1 MVGGFAIIM
10 LMISLFILAAVV
22 SAQPPPSPASQEPGA
37 DLARQAQQKTRE
49 GKPDEALPLYRQA
62 LQLSPDS
69 FQINQAYGVT
79 LDLVGQYTEARK
91 HLATAIQAAPAPQSK
106 AMALRTMAMSH
117 AFARDCKGAVPYASQ
132 AYDVYLSMK
141 DYYNAGEAAN
151 EVARVCIDAG
161 SLDEAAAWYQKGHDI
176 GLQEPN
182 IPAERKDLWAF
193 RLEHAKARIAARRGN
208 KAEAQQHVA
217 AAKAILDRGVI
228 DADQAQYYPYLVG
241 YVALYT
247 GDYQTA
253 LGELQKASQRDPFFL
268 CLIAETYEKMGRKD
282 EAMEYYRKALSI
294 ANGHNP
300 PNAYARPLAKEKLG
314 LK

>member
-1 MVGGFAIIM
+1 
-10 LMISLFILAAVV
+10 
-22 SAQPPPSPASQEPGA
+22 
-37 DLARQAQQKTRE
+37 
-49 GKPDEALPLYRQA
+49 
-62 LQLSPDS
+62 
-69 FQINQAYGVT
+69 
-79 LDLVGQYTEARK
+79 
-91 HLATAIQAAPAPQSK
+91 
-106 AMALRTMAMSH
+106 MALRMMAMSH
-117 AFARDCKGAVPYASQ
+117 AFERDCKGAIPYASQ
-132 AYDVYLSMK
+132 AYDVYLSQK

-161 SLDEAAAWYQKGHDI
+161 NLDEAATWYQKGHDI

-182 IPAERKDLWAF
+182 LSAERKDLWAF

-228 DADQAQYYPYLVG
+228 GSDQAQYYPYLVG

-253 LGELQKASQRDPFFL
+253 LAELQKTNQRDPFML
-268 CLIAETYEKMGRKD
+268 ALIAETYEKMGRKD
-282 EAMEYYRKALSI
+282 EAMDYYRKALSV

-300 PNAYARPLAKEKLG
+300 PNAYTRPLAKQKLG
-314 LK
+314 MK